1 MKVNITYPQV
11 LKKHRSRRRL
21 LDILKWPFILAGIAC
36 IIVNICVGGKLW
48 SVIAVVGLR
57 MIWKLCF
64 DLDLVEYNRISQF
77 IKASIYACIII
88 ALIHFLITPIWAL
101 GIISSLG
108 YGSLVISG
116 ILFLTDIKRQ
126 KQNMLPMFSFIVI
139 AIIGSAIGF
148 MFSNESDL
156 WTVIVLCSISVVLF
170 FVCIF
175 VLRLDFIRSIK
186 KRFHIR

>member
-156 WTVIVLCSISVVLF
+156 WTVIVLCSISVVLL

-175 VLRLDFIRSIK
+175 VLRLDFIRNIK